1 MKNSFIREHLNRKN
15 GFISVKELANSL
27 LVSKKTIYRMIKDKK
42 IITIKLGSY
51 YAIKISSVKKL
62 IQEVIVWVIT
72 FLKLKMF

>member
-42 IITIKLGSY
+42 IISIKLGSY

-62 IQEVIVWVIT
+62 IQDVIV
-72 FLKLKMF
+72 

>member
-42 IITIKLGSY
+42 IISIKLGSY

-62 IQEVIVWVIT
+62 IQEVIV
-72 FLKLKMF
+72 

>member
-42 IITIKLGSY
+42 IASIKLGSY

-62 IQEVIVWVIT
+62 VQEVIVWVIT
-72 FLKLKMF
+72 FLKLRMF

>member
-42 IITIKLGSY
+42 IISIKLGSY
-51 YAIKISSVKKL
+51 YAIKISSVKNL
-62 IQEVIVWVIT
+62 IQEVIV
-72 FLKLKMF
+72 

>member
-42 IITIKLGSY
+42 IISIKLGSY
-51 YAIKISSVKKL
+51 YAIKVSSVKKL

-72 FLKLKMF
+72 FLKLRMF

>member
-15 GFISVKELANSL
+15 GFISVEELANSL

-42 IITIKLGSY
+42 IISIKLGSY

-62 IQEVIVWVIT
+62 IQEVIV
-72 FLKLKMF
+72 

>member
-1 MKNSFIREHLNRKN
+1 MKNSFIREHLNKKN
-15 GFISVKELANSL
+15 GFISVEELANSL

-42 IITIKLGSY
+42 IISIKLGSY

-72 FLKLKMF
+72 FLKLRMF

>member
-1 MKNSFIREHLNRKN
+1 MKNSFIREHLNKKN
-15 GFISVKELANSL
+15 GFISVEELANSL
-27 LVSKKTIYRMIKDKK
+27 LVSKKTVYRMIKDKK

-72 FLKLKMF
+72 FLKLRMF